1 MVELLTGSIVV
12 LAIIAFHVLMVRSLR
27 AELAQTRDDRDTRT
41 VMEAQMGRRIAA
53 LEAANAEQRDTIAM
67 LRGQLL
73 AATDPEKSK
82 AMIAEV
88 GHLMIDLVHGPGAAL
103 QSQQAPQTSGEWD
116 TTDITEEEPEV
127 VFDIG
132 DLDDFDEI
140 EGNMGRVFGGG
151 VSVPEEFDL

>member
-1 MVELLTGSIVV
+1 MVELLTGSVAV
-12 LAIIAFHVLMVRSLR
+12 LAMIAFHVLMVRSLR

-41 VMEAQMGRRIAA
+41 AMEAHMGRRIAA

-67 LRGQLL
+67 LRGQLI
-73 AATDPEKSK
+73 AATDPEKAK

-103 QSQQAPQTSGEWD
+103 QTQQAQQAPGEWD
-116 TTDITEEEPEV
+116 ERDIAEEEPEV

-140 EGNMGRVFGGG
+140 ESGLSRVFGGG

>member
-1 MVELLTGSIVV
+1 MAELLTGSVV
-12 LAIIAFHVLMVRSLR
+12 CVVMIAFHVLMVRSLR
-27 AELAQTRDDRDTRT
+27 DELAQTRDDRDTRT
-41 VMEAQMGRRIAA
+41 VMEAHMGRRIAA

-67 LRGQLL
+67 LRGQLI
-73 AATDPEKSK
+73 AATDPEKAK

-103 QSQQAPQTSGEWD
+103 QTQQVSQAPGEWD
-116 TTDITEEEPEV
+116 TADIAEEEPEV

-140 EGNMGRVFGGG
+140 ESGLSRVFGGG